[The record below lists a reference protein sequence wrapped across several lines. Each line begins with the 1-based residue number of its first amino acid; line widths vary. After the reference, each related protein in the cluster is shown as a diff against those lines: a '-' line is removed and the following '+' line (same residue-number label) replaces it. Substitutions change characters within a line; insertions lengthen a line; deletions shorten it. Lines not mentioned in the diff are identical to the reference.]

1 MLYLIYTVH
10 ILICLFLI
18 LVVLLQQGK
27 GADLSVFGG
36 GGTMTAFGAR
46 GAATLLHKM
55 TVFGF
60 VGFIVTTLVIG
71 ILQKQ
76 GGGSSVMSDV
86 PAPAAATATQDAD
99 EAEAEEVV
107 GALPE
112 AEEPTGEVLPEAES
126 FTEGEEP
133 TDGEAASEES
143 TEDPGT
149 EEDATEGTDS
159 DP

>member
-1 MLYLIYTVH
+1 MIYLFSTIHVFN
-10 ILICLFLI
+10 CLFLI

-60 VGFIVTTLVIG
+60 VGFIITTLVIG
-71 ILQKQ
+71 VLQKE

-86 PAPAAATATQDAD
+86 PVAEEAAATQDG
-99 EAEAEEVV
+99 EEVEEPEEVV

-112 AEEPTGEVLPEAES
+112 DDGTDEGVQAETEEFDALEPTGEA
-126 FTEGEEP
+126 TEG
-133 TDGEAASEES
+133 
-143 TEDPGT
+143 
-149 EEDATEGTDS
+149 DATEGGGTTDG
-159 DP
+159 

>member
-1 MLYLIYTVH
+1 MIYLFYTIHV
-10 ILICLFLI
+10 LNCLFLI

-60 VGFIVTTLVIG
+60 VGFIITTLVIG
-71 ILQKQ
+71 ILEKE
-76 GGGSSVMSDV
+76 GGGSSIMTDV
-86 PAPAAATATQDAD
+86 PAIEETTATQDAEPEQ
-99 EAEAEEVV
+99 EAA

-112 AEEPTGEVLPEAES
+112 AEVEGEVLPEAES
-126 FTEGEEP
+126 FEEGDENLTNEAEEGGEGE
-133 TDGEAASEES
+133 S
-143 TEDPGT
+143 TP
-149 EEDATEGTDS
+149 
-159 DP
+159 

>member
-1 MLYLIYTVH
+1 MIYLFYTIHV
-10 ILICLFLI
+10 IICLFLV

-55 TVFGF
+55 TVFAF

-76 GGGSSVMSDV
+76 EGGSSIMTDV
-86 PAPAAATATQDAD
+86 PTAEETTATQDETASE
-99 EAEAEEVV
+99 EAMPEPV

-112 AEEPTGEVLPEAES
+112 VKPEEGVLPEAEV
-126 FTEGEEP
+126 FEEVGEPGDGTAAAEEEAGGEGANP
-133 TDGEAASEES
+133 
-143 TEDPGT
+143 
-149 EEDATEGTDS
+149 
-159 DP
+159 

>member
-1 MLYLIYTVH
+1 MIYLFYTIHV
-10 ILICLFLI
+10 LICIFLI

-60 VGFIVTTLVIG
+60 IGFIVTTLVIG

-76 GGGSSVMSDV
+76 AGNSSVMSVV
-86 PAPAAATATQDAD
+86 PTTQEEEAATDPG
-99 EAEAEEVV
+99 EAEAEEA
-107 GALPE
+107 GAFAE
-112 AEEPTGEVLPEAES
+112 AEEEILPEAES
-126 FTEGEEP
+126 FDDPETTDGAEAAGAENETDPPAGEG
-133 TDGEAASEES
+133 DGEATGSGS
-143 TEDPGT
+143 
-149 EEDATEGTDS
+149 
-159 DP
+159 

>member
-1 MLYLIYTVH
+1 MIFLFYTIHVV
-10 ILICLFLI
+10 ICLFLI

-55 TVFGF
+55 TVFAF
-60 VGFIVTTLVIG
+60 VSFIVTTLTIG

-76 GGGSSVMSDV
+76 SSGGSVMTDI
-86 PAPAAATATQDAD
+86 PAGPTATVDEGEDAGT
-99 EAEAEEVV
+99 EAEEGDAGEEA

-112 AEEPTGEVLPEAES
+112 AALPE
-126 FTEGEEP
+126 
-133 TDGEAASEES
+133 DEAPAAL
-143 TEDPGT
+143 P
-149 EEDATEGTDS
+149 EEDAPTVEDGTEGDGGS
-159 DP
+159 

>member
-1 MLYLIYTVH
+1 MIYLFYMVH
-10 ILICLFLI
+10 VLICLFLI

-71 ILQKQ
+71 VLLKE
-76 GGGSSVMSDV
+76 GDGDSVLSGI
-86 PAPAAATATQDAD
+86 PAAEEVTATQDEEA
-99 EAEAEEVV
+99 AEAEDAA
-107 GALPE
+107 ALPE
-112 AEEPTGEVLPEAES
+112 DEPEAAIQPE
-126 FTEGEEP
+126 TETFDEGGADEGAGG
-133 TDGEAASEES
+133 DGDSSATGDDPATSSE
-143 TEDPGT
+143 
-149 EEDATEGTDS
+149 DS
-159 DP
+159 GG

>member
-1 MLYLIYTVH
+1 MIYLFYTIHV
-10 ILICLFLI
+10 LICLFLV

-60 VGFIVTTLVIG
+60 VGFIITTLVIG

-76 GGGSSVMSDV
+76 SGDSSVMSGV
-86 PAPAAATATQDAD
+86 PVVEEEAAAESS
-99 EAEAEEVV
+99 EAEEAEEV
-107 GALPE
+107 GAFAE
-112 AEEPTGEVLPEAES
+112 AEDEILPEAES
-126 FTEGEEP
+126 FDDGTGEA
-133 TDGEAASEES
+133 TDGE
-143 TEDPGT
+143 
-149 EEDATEGTDS
+149 GTDGNAGDGAEDGGDEPTGDNTS
-159 DP
+159 SGS